1 MDKSVS
7 PKKRAALYIRVSS
20 DEQAIHGLS
29 LDSQRKSLIEYA
41 NAHSYHI
48 AGLYSDEGVTA
59 RKKFRVR
66 PAFVRMLEDVKAG
79 LIDVILFIKLDRW
92 FRNVSDYYE
101 VQRVLDRHNVEWVA
115 TEEKYDTTTANG
127 RLNLNIRL
135 AIAQDESDRT
145 SERIKFVFRDKI
157 ARGEVVS
164 GNAPLGYRIE
174 GKKLVPEPEEAKLI
188 RGLFNFYLDCR
199 SVRQTRKYVL
209 EHYDKALSVSG
220 IRLILTN
227 ERYIGRSHG
236 RDGFCVPIIA
246 PEAFSRT
253 QKLITQRGQRN
264 ASLGRVYLFSGLVFC
279 SECGGAMSGH
289 TIRAEYTYYRCNKYA
304 RSRECPHRRQEN
316 EQNLESWL
324 LENLNS
330 RLNGYTPCVT
340 VLPQCRKPNPDSEK
354 QLRSRMAKL
363 KDLYLDDLIDRDEYA
378 HDYEVLRKKL
388 ESPPDAAPPSI
399 PAGSPYNRSFAE
411 AYMSL
416 DRTHRKAFWSYLID
430 KIEISMWEDVRV
442 IPSVSLANHKQ
453 PVC

>member
-1 MDKSVS
+1 MDKAAF
-7 PKKRAALYIRVSS
+7 PRKRAALYIRVSS

-41 NAHSYHI
+41 NTHNYRI
-48 AGLYSDEGVTA
+48 TGLYSDEGVTA
-59 RKKFRVR
+59 RKKFHVR
-66 PAFVRMLEDVKAG
+66 PAFVRMLEDVKEG

-157 ARGEVVS
+157 SRGEVVS
-164 GNAPLGYRIE
+164 GNTPLGYRIE
-174 GKKLVPEPEEAKLI
+174 GKKLVPEPDEAELV
-188 RGLFNFYLDCR
+188 RGLFNFYLGCR
-199 SVRQTRKYVL
+199 SIRQTRKYVL
-209 EHYDKALSVSG
+209 EHYHKELSASG

-227 ERYIGRSHG
+227 ERYIGRSHD
-236 RDGFCVPIIA
+236 RDGFCIPIVA
-246 PEAFSRT
+246 PETFSRV

-264 ASLGRVYLFSGLVFC
+264 ASLGRVYLFSGLAFC
-279 SECGGAMSGH
+279 SECGCAMSGH

-304 RSRECPHRRQEN
+304 RSRGCPHRRQIN
-316 EQNLESWL
+316 ELILESWL

-330 RLNGYTPCVT
+330 QLNGYTPCTT
-340 VLPQCRKPNPDSEK
+340 VMPQNKQNPNSGK

-363 KDLYLDDLIDRDEYA
+363 KDLYLNDLIGRDEYA
-378 HDYEVLRKKL
+378 RDYEALRKEL
-388 ESPPDAAPPSI
+388 ESSPSSSPSTI
-399 PAGSPYNRSFAE
+399 AAGSPYNRSLTE

-416 DRTHRKAFWSYLID
+416 DRTHQKAFWSHLID
-430 KIEISMWEDVRV
+430 KIEISMEDDVRV
-442 IPSVSLANHKQ
+442 TLSVCLVN
-453 PVC
+453 P